1 MTAQIPAKAIERFE
15 HLQRLFNNSGSAQ
28 GERDNAKRMM
38 DRLREQYPNIE
49 FYVRGEE
56 EQARAQSNP
65 ESETRDWSDLYKEQ
79 QVENRFKWRE
89 WMGWAAGFADKA
101 FGIREAQLI
110 GETAK
115 ITVRN
120 NKNGSLTV
128 SAKLDEREARRVTQF
143 FSEEQKVI
151 LCNTLAQ
158 QLAQELLNKLND
170 Q

>member
-1 MTAQIPAKAIERFE
+1 MTEQIPPKAIERFE
-15 HLQRLFNNSGSAQ
+15 HLQRLFNNSGSLQ
-28 GERDNAKRMM
+28 GERENAKRMM
-38 DRLREQYPNIE
+38 DKLRRQYPNIE

-56 EQARAQSNP
+56 EQTRARFNP

-79 QVENRFKWRE
+79 QSENRFKWRE

-115 ITVRN
+115 ITIRN
-120 NKNGSLTV
+120 NKNGSLTASV
-128 SAKLDEREARRVTQF
+128 KLDEREVRRVTQF
-143 FSEEQKVI
+143 FTEEQKVI

-158 QLAQELLNKLND
+158 QLAQELLDKLTD
-170 Q
+170 

>member
-1 MTAQIPAKAIERFE
+1 MTEQIPPKAIERFE
-15 HLQRLFNNSGSAQ
+15 HLQRLFNNSGSLQ
-28 GERDNAKRMM
+28 GERENAKRMM
-38 DRLREQYPNIE
+38 DKLRRQYPNIE

-56 EQARAQSNP
+56 EQTRTRPNS

-79 QVENRFKWRE
+79 QSENRFKWRE

-115 ITVRN
+115 ITTRY

-128 SAKLDEREARRVTQF
+128 SAKLDEREARRVMQF
-143 FSEEQKVI
+143 FTEEQKVI

-158 QLAQELLNKLND
+158 QLAQELLNKLTD
-170 Q
+170 